1 MKTLPPWR
9 KSCTPHRDIREDAV
23 SEALFAVNLSR
34 AIAREGADEY
44 RDPTLFFERTHLTRT
59 LQSLIHDVLGTLSGQ
74 PGANSV
80 IHLQTNFGGG
90 KTHAE
95 LALYHLLNS
104 PSEALAVPRI
114 VTCLTENGFQSVP
127 QAAVAALPCADLDAG
142 GREVDGLNV
151 RTLWG
156 ELAYR
161 LGGESDGL
169 ELYNLLR
176 ESDERRSAPGVTKLR
191 HLLTQAGPNIILID
205 ELLHYVDKAA
215 AVKVGDSNLA
225 TQTLAFVRELTEAVD
240 AVPHAI
246 LVASLTASRMED
258 LQVLTDEDAE
268 FTLAKLEDILRRMED
283 ARTPIESAEIYD
295 IVRTRL
301 FQEVDGATAAQVAA
315 AYAQFYRSDPWRD
328 LLPQASREA
337 GYEELLRRAYPFHP
351 DIIRV
356 LYERWGSR
364 PQFQLTRGTLRF
376 LSHLLAHLWNGGSEG
391 IARTVGPL
399 IQLSDVP
406 LVDED
411 VRAETIRV
419 AGSAWETVIGTD
431 IATTEPD
438 GLSISQWA
446 DRERGGLYAR
456 YGLVQGVATSV
467 FMFTHG
473 GEQRKPTPE
482 AEIRLAV
489 SRSVIPLSDLNQAL
503 DDCRARLYYYYDED
517 GGLIFKT
524 EPNPNKVLADE
535 RANVTTDRARLQVEQ
550 VVEEVIGPS
559 QLFNVTLY
567 GFQGHPAQEP
577 GDVPDD
583 GALQLVVLP
592 PRLTLAHGQAT
603 GRTAAVLDEI
613 SDNYANRL
621 RMNRNMVLFL
631 APDSAAIAS
640 AVEQA
645 IDWLAAQNVLG
656 DAGLM
661 ERFSE
666 AQQQT
671 IQDRATQAENETKNH
686 VRKAYNTVLLPSG
699 QRTREIFELSY
710 VPPSKTVLQQ
720 AEEEL
725 LQSRKIHQQFNPA
738 LLEDRW
744 ASLWPRT
751 ATVITTEALWEK
763 FTRRGESPILAGMHV
778 LQAMIKEGVEQS
790 IFGYGLLRDSEQDKL
805 KAASYEGEWVYLGTF
820 DARDLMM
827 VEIGPR
833 AVLLRPAQVNALF
846 PPVTK
851 EEVAMVL
858 RGPRQSVSDVFH
870 AAREQPTVQGRV
882 DQSGFFAAVCE
893 GVRAGLFGYAE
904 APDGPV
910 LRGSEADLT
919 PEQVR
924 FSGWLIGEE
933 VPLPVTAD
941 EVTRLIPK
949 GGRLAVQDLYRQAVN
964 VYGAERVTAQGLLD
978 IVGRCVSEGRFGYA
992 AAGTALIQAGAQPV
1006 AMEGYVGQPELPPP
1020 DTRLIRLRGAVTA
1033 MEMANVMKTAMNLS
1047 KLSDESS
1054 ITLDLQLEL
1063 RGEVNDHSVQMALRE
1078 IQKRV
1083 AGLAVED
1090 VKGE

>member
-1 MKTLPPWR
+1 MTNLPNWR
-9 KSCTPHRDIREDAV
+9 QGCTPHRDIREDRV

-44 RDPTLFFERTHLTRT
+44 RDPTRFFERTHLTRT
-59 LQSLIHDVLGTLSGQ
+59 LQGLIRDVMDTLSGR

-95 LALYHLLNS
+95 LALYHLLTS
-104 PSEALAVPRI
+104 PDEALAVPRFAAF
-114 VTCLTENGFQSVP
+114 LAENGLETVP
-127 QAAVAALPCADLDAG
+127 RAAIAALPCADLDAG
-142 GREVDGLNV
+142 GREVDGV
-151 RTLWG
+151 QIQTLWG

-161 LGGESDGL
+161 LGGVGL
-169 ELYNLLR
+169 YDLLR
-176 ESDERRSAPGVTKLR
+176 DSDERRSAPGVTKLR
-191 HLLTQAGPNIILID
+191 HLLTQAGPNVILID

-258 LQVLTDEDAE
+258 LQVLTGEDAE

-295 IVRTRL
+295 IVRPRL
-301 FQEVDGATAAQVAA
+301 FQEVDERAAAQVAA

-337 GYEELLRRAYPFHP
+337 GYEELLRKAYPFHP

-376 LSHLLAHLWNGGSEG
+376 LSHLLAHLWPLPPYRGELEGGSW
-391 IARTVGPL
+391 PL

-406 LVDED
+406 LADED

-431 IATTEPD
+431 IATTGPN
-438 GLSISQWA
+438 GLTNSQRA
-446 DRERGGLYAR
+446 DQERGGLYTR
-456 YGLVQGVATSV
+456 YGLVQGLATSV

-482 AEIRLAV
+482 AEVRLAV
-489 SRSVIPLSDLNQAL
+489 ARSVIPLSDLNQAL
-503 DDCRARLYYYYDED
+503 DDCRARLYYYYDQD

-535 RANVTTDRARLQVEQ
+535 RANVTTDQARLQVEQ
-550 VVEEVIGPS
+550 VVEEVLGPS
-559 QLFNVTLY
+559 SLFNVTLY
-567 GFQGHPAQEP
+567 GFQGRTAQEP

-592 PRLTLAHGQAT
+592 PRLTLSRGQAT

-613 SDNYANRL
+613 GDNYANRL
-621 RMNRNMVLFL
+621 RMNRNVVLFL
-631 APDSAAIAS
+631 APESAAIS
-640 AVEQA
+640 PAVEQA
-645 IDWLAAQNVLG
+645 IDWLAARNILG

-661 ERFSE
+661 ERFSA

-671 IQDRATQAENETKNH
+671 IQDRATQAENETRNH

-699 QRTREIFELSY
+699 QRTREVFESSY
-710 VPPSKTVLQQ
+710 VPSSKTVIQQ

-725 LQSRKIHQQFNPA
+725 LQSYKIHRQFNPA

-744 ASLWPRT
+744 SSLWPRT

-763 FTRRGESPILAGMHV
+763 FARRGESPILAGMYV
-778 LQAMIKEGVEQS
+778 LQEMIKQGVEQS
-790 IFGYGLLRDSEQDKL
+790 IFGYGLLHDSEQDKL
-805 KAASYEGEWVYLGTF
+805 KAVSYEGERVYLGPF
-820 DARDLMM
+820 DARDLVM

-833 AVLLRPAQVNALF
+833 AVLLRPAQVSALF

-851 EEVAMVL
+851 EEIAMLL
-858 RGPRQSVSDVFH
+858 RGPRQPVGDVFH
-870 AAREQPTVQGRV
+870 TARQTPTVQGRV
-882 DQSGFFAAVCE
+882 DRLAFFAAVCE
-893 GVRAGLFGYAE
+893 GVQSGLFGYAE
-904 APDGPV
+904 TPDGPV
-910 LRGSEADLT
+910 LRGAGAGLT
-919 PEQVR
+919 PDRVR
-924 FSGWLIGEE
+924 FSGQLIGED
-933 VPLPVTAD
+933 VPRPVTAG
-941 EVTRLIPK
+941 EVARLIPQE
-949 GGRLAVQDLYRQAVN
+949 GRLAVQALYRRAAD

-978 IVGRCVSEGRFGYA
+978 VVGRCVSEGRFGYA
-992 AAGTALIQAGAQPV
+992 VSEMALVQLGARPV
-1006 AMEGYVGQPELPPP
+1006 AMEGYVGRPELPPP

-1033 MEMANVMKTAMNLS
+1033 MEMANVMKTAINLS
-1047 KLSDESS
+1047 RLSAESR
-1054 ITLDLQLEL
+1054 ITLALEL
-1063 RGEVNDHSVQMALRE
+1063 ELKGDVNDHSVQMALRE
-1078 IQKRV
+1078 IGKRV
-1083 AGLAVED
+1083 VGLAVED
-1090 VKGE
+1090 VRGE